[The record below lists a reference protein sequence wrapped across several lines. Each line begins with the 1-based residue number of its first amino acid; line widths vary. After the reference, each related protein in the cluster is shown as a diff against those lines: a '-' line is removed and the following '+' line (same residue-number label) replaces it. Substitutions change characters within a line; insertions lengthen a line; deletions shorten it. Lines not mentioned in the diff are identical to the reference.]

1 MLDETR
7 REMARLLRGLE
18 FDSGRAVLKFV
29 ACGLAALAAA
39 WLPEHAGLTEAGR
52 SALAIVLL
60 GAGLWI
66 TEAIPAF
73 AVALLVIGLQIV
85 VLGRAGG
92 VLVAVGDSH
101 AWEAYVRPWASPP
114 MWLFFGG
121 LVLARA
127 AERTGL
133 DREVAS
139 RVIAW
144 SGGQPS
150 RLLPAVMALAF
161 GFSMFMSN
169 TATAAMMLVML
180 RPALAT
186 LPEGSRTARALLLGL
201 ACAANLG
208 GMATIIGTPPNTIA
222 AALLQD
228 SAKVDFLRWSLL
240 AAPPA
245 LLLFGVLWVV
255 LARPLRLENRTSFV
269 LPPAVEAP
277 TEGERVRRW
286 QRLATLAVFLLTV
299 ALWMS
304 GAWHGVPT
312 GVVSFVPIV
321 ALSMMGII
329 RRQDIRAIDWDVLIL
344 LAGGLSLG
352 VGIEQSG
359 LAEWLAGRVGDAGLP
374 DWQAALALAGL
385 AALVSN
391 LMSNTAAANILL
403 PVTLVIA
410 RAMGGGPGAEAA
422 FLVPVALACSTAM
435 ALPISTPPNALV
447 YASGRLRGT
456 DYLLPGL
463 LMLLIGPPLAVV
475 WCRWIG

>member
-1 MLDETR
+1 MLDDTR
-7 REMARLLRGLE
+7 REIGRLLRGLE

-29 ACGLAALAAA
+29 LCGLVAALAA
-39 WLPEHAGLTEAGR
+39 WMPEHAGLTEAGR
-52 SALAIVLL
+52 WSLAIVLL

-73 AVALLVIGLQIV
+73 AVALLVISLQVI

-92 VLVAVGDSH
+92 VLAAAGDRH

-144 SGGQPS
+144 SRGSPA
-150 RLLPAVMALAF
+150 RLLPAVMVLAF
-161 GFSMFMSN
+161 SFSMFMSN
-169 TATAAMMLVML
+169 TATAAMMLAML
-180 RPALAT
+180 RPALSA
-186 LPEGSRTARALLLGL
+186 LPEGSGTARALLLGL

-208 GMATIIGTPPNTIA
+208 GMATIIGTPPNAIA
-222 AALLQD
+222 AALLEASD
-228 SAKVDFLRWSLL
+228 PVDFLRWTLL

-245 LLLFGVLWVV
+245 VLLAVLLGFV
-255 LARPLRLENRTSFV
+255 LARPLRLEHAL
-269 LPPAVEAP
+269 LPGLPLEPA
-277 TEGERVRRW
+277 GSRGGMGVRRW
-286 QRLATLAVFLLTV
+286 QRIGTLLVFLVTV
-299 ALWMS
+299 GLWMS

-321 ALSMMGII
+321 TLSMMGVI

-359 LAEWLAGRVGDAGLP
+359 LAQWLAGRVGGAELAP
-374 DWQAALALAGL
+374 WQAALALAGL

-410 RAMGGGPGAEAA
+410 RAVGGGEAV
-422 FLVPVALACSTAM
+422 FVVPVALACSTAM
-435 ALPISTPPNALV
+435 ALPISTPPNAIV

-456 DYLLPGL
+456 DYLRPGL
-463 LMLLIGPPLAVV
+463 LMLGLGPPMAVAWCLLIG
-475 WCRWIG
+475 